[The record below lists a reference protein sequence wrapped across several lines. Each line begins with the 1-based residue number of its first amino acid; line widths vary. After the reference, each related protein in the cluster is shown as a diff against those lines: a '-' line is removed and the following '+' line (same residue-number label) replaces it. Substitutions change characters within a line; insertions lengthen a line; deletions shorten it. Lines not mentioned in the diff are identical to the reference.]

1 MRIPSSLNRIKELQ
15 SLGSLEEYC
24 SKLMNNVRTTILPLP
39 PFAPSPS
46 PLCPPPPEEM
56 LRWFFEEVVFL
67 GSDFFSSELLV
78 PFCPGVRKVSLH
90 FCTSTYFS
98 HAHRMPQNA
107 YISLT
112 CIYKASLYQNIP
124 SEVIV
129 TGYRPLRNDPA
140 LSNERRDISTLHYYQ
155 LES

>member
-1 MRIPSSLNRIKELQ
+1 MRIPSLLNRIKELQ
-15 SLGSLEEYC
+15 SPGSLEEYC
-24 SKLMNNVRTTILPLP
+24 SKLTHTVRTTIFLLYPLP
-39 PFAPSPS
+39 QRSNVALAF
-46 PLCPPPPEEM
+46 
-56 LRWFFEEVVFL
+56 RWHKWLFL
-67 GSDFFSSELLV
+67 GSYFFSSRLLV
-78 PFCPGVRKVSLH
+78 PFCPGVCAVSLH